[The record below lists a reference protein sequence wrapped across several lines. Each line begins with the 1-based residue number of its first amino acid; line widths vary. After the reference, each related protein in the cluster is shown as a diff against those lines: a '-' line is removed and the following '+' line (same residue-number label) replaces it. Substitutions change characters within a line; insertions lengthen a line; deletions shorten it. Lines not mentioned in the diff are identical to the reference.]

1 MALDTYIGREPTLG
15 DLEKQTITG
24 DNSTTTFT
32 LDFAVGDTAHILV
45 ISNGVVLTPGTG
57 YSLNGTGTQIIYA
70 SAPSSSQSH
79 HILFLGKQLQVISS
93 VIDANGQEF
102 TLDADGDT
110 SLTADTDDKIDI
122 KIGGSDIGFFN
133 ASGFTTTGGVTS
145 ASFTIGSAVITE
157 SELEILDGATV
168 STAELNVLDGIPAT
182 LTATEL
188 GYVDGVTSAIQTQ
201 LDGKQ
206 ATITGSATTIDTE
219 SLTAN
224 RAVIS
229 NGSQKIAVS
238 DVTDTELGY
247 LDGVTSAVQT
257 QLDAKAGTASPTFT
271 GTITAAAAN
280 FSGDV
285 GLTGSANL
293 TIAGNLTVNGT
304 TTTVNTT
311 NTTVTDNLLE
321 LNSGASSNANDCGI
335 IIERGSTGNNAIMA
349 WDESADGFIFG
360 TTTAAADGTGDLT
373 IAAAPLT
380 VSQLDVGD
388 DGQIRLGDSQDLL
401 IFHDSSN
408 GLSVIRDAGT
418 GGLDIRASAVAIE
431 NDAGTETMAT
441 FTVDGAVEFYHDN
454 SPELATA
461 SDGIDVNGK
470 VDASGA
476 IEGVDATITGSTEL
490 TSLGVGTAASGTT
503 GEIRATNE
511 ITAYY
516 SSDVALKENITT
528 IDNALDKINSLQGVK
543 FDWTDE
549 YIESRG
555 GEDGYFVRKHDTGII
570 AQDVEKVLP
579 EIVAERADGYKG
591 VKYEKLMGLV
601 IQAIKELSKKM
612 DEK

>member
-1 MALDTYIGREPTLG
+1 MGLDTYIGREPTFG
-15 DLEKQTITG
+15 DLERQTITG

-32 LDFAVGDTAHILV
+32 LDFAVGDVAHILV
-45 ISNGVVLTPGTG
+45 ISNGVVLTPGTA
-57 YSLNGTGTQIIYA
+57 YSLNGTGTQITFA
-70 SAPSSSQSH
+70 VAPSSSQSH
-79 HILFLGKQLQVISS
+79 HILFLGKQLQVASS

-102 TLDADGDT
+102 ILDLDADT

-122 KIGGSDIGFFN
+122 KVGGSDIGFFN
-133 ASGFTTTGGVTS
+133 SSGFTTTGTVTS
-145 ASFTIGSAVITE
+145 AGFTIGNAVITE
-157 SELEILDGATV
+157 AELEILDGASV
-168 STAELNVLDGIPAT
+168 STAELNVLDGIPGT

-201 LDGKQ
+201 LD
-206 ATITGSATTIDTE
+206 
-219 SLTAN
+219 
-224 RAVIS
+224 
-229 NGSQKIAVS
+229 
-238 DVTDTELGY
+238 
-247 LDGVTSAVQT
+247 
-257 QLDAKAGTASPTFT
+257 AKAPLASPTFT
-271 GTITAAAAN
+271 GTVAAAAAN

-380 VSQLDVGD
+380 VGQLDLAD
-388 DGQIRLGDSQDLL
+388 DAQIRVGDSQDLL
-401 IFHDSSN
+401 IFHDGTAN
-408 GLSVIRDAGT
+408 VSVIRDAGS
-418 GGLDIRASAVAIE
+418 GSLDLRGSTVNIQ
-431 NDAGTETMAT
+431 NDGGTETMAA
-441 FTVDGAVEFYHDN
+441 FTPDGAVTLYHDN
-454 SPELATA
+454 TAKLNTA
-461 SDGIDVNGK
+461 SDGIDVSGK

-476 IEGVDATITGSTEL
+476 IEGDGATITGSSQL
-490 TSLGVGTAASGTT
+490 TSLGVGTTASGTT

-549 YIESRG
+549 YINSRG

-579 EIVAERADGYKG
+579 EIVAERADGFKG

-601 IQAIKELSKKM
+601 IQAIKELSKKV

>member
-1 MALDTYIGREPTLG
+1 MGLDTYIGREPTIG

-45 ISNGVVLTPGTG
+45 ISNGVVLTPGTA
-57 YSLNGTGTQIIYA
+57 YSLNGTGTQITF
-70 SAPSSSQSH
+70 SVAPSSSQSH

-168 STAELNVLDGIPAT
+168 STAELNVLDGIPGT

-201 LDGKQ
+201 LDAKQ

-247 LDGVTSAVQT
+247 LDGVTSSVQT

-271 GTITAAAAN
+271 GTITAAQAN

-311 NTTVTDNLLE
+311 NTTITDNLLE
-321 LNSGASSNANDCGI
+321 LNSGVTSNANDCGI

-418 GGLDIRASAVAIE
+418 GGLDIRASALAIE
-431 NDAGTETMAT
+431 NDGGTETMAT
-441 FTVDGAVEFYHDN
+441 FAVDGAVSLYHDN
-454 SPELATA
+454 TLIFATA
-461 SDGIDVNGK
+461 SDGIDVTGK

-476 IEGVDATITGSTEL
+476 IEGVGATITGSTEL

>member
-1 MALDTYIGREPTLG
+1 MSFDSFIGREPTFG
-15 DLEKQTITG
+15 NIEKQTITG
-24 DNSTTTFT
+24 DNSATTFT
-32 LDFAVGDTAHILV
+32 LDYAVGGAEQLLV
-45 ISNGVVLTPGTG
+45 VSNGTTLTPGTG
-57 YSLNGTGTQIIYA
+57 YSLNGAGTQIVFS
-70 SAPSSSQSH
+70 SAPSSSHAH
-79 HILFLGKQLQVISS
+79 HIIFLGNQLQVASN

-102 TLDADGDT
+102 ILDLDGDT

-122 KIGGSDIGFFN
+122 KIGGSDIGYFN
-133 ASGFTTTGGVTS
+133 GSGLTTTGVVT
-145 ASFTIGSAVITE
+145 AAGFTIGSAVITE
-157 SELEILDGATV
+157 AELEILDGASVT
-168 STAELNVLDGIPAT
+168 TAELNVLDGIPAG

-219 SLTAN
+219 ALTAS

-229 NGSQKIAVS
+229 NGSQKIDVS
-238 DVTDTELGY
+238 ATTSTELGY
-247 LDGVTSAVQT
+247 VNGVTSAIQT
-257 QLDAKAGTASPTFT
+257 QLDAKAALASPTFT
-271 GTITAAAAN
+271 GTVTAAAAN

-304 TTTVNTT
+304 TTTVSTT
-311 NTTVTDNLLE
+311 NTVLKDNLLE
-321 LNSGASSNANDCGI
+321 LNNGASTNANDCGI
-335 IIERGSTGNNAIMA
+335 IIERGSTGDNAIMA

-360 TTTAAADGTGDLT
+360 TTTALADGTGDLT

-380 VSQLDVGD
+380 VSQLNVGD
-388 DGQIRLGDSQDLL
+388 DGQIRLGAAQDLL
-401 IFHDSSN
+401 IYHDATNS
-408 GLSVIRDAGT
+408 LSVIRDAGT

-431 NDAGTETMAT
+431 NDGGTETMAT
-441 FTVDGAVEFYHDN
+441 FAVDGAVTLYHDN
-454 SPELATA
+454 ASKLATA
-461 SDGIDVNGK
+461 SDGIDVTGK

-476 IEGVDATITGSTEL
+476 IEGVGATITGSTEL
-490 TSLGVGTAASGTT
+490 TSLGIGTAASGTT

-528 IDNALDKINSLQGVK
+528 IENALSKINSLRGVE
-543 FDWTDE
+543 FDWTQE
-549 YIESRG
+549 HIESRG

-579 EIVAERADGYKG
+579 EIVAQRADGYKG

-601 IQAIKELSKKM
+601 IQAIKELSSKM
-612 DEK
+612 DGK

>member
-1 MALDTYIGREPTLG
+1 MGLDTYIGREPTFG

-24 DNSTTTFT
+24 DNSTTVFN

-45 ISNGVVLTPGTG
+45 ISNGVVLTPGTA
-57 YSLNGTGTQIIYA
+57 YSLNGTGTQITYA
-70 SAPSSSQSH
+70 VAPSSSQSH
-79 HILFLGKQLQVISS
+79 HILYLGKQLAVATDSL
-93 VIDANGQEF
+93 DANGAEF
-102 TLDADGDT
+102 ILDLDGDT
-110 SLTADTDDKIDI
+110 SFTADTDDKIDI
-122 KIGGSDIGFFN
+122 RVGGSDIGFFN
-133 ASGFTTTGGVTS
+133 SSGLTTTGVVT
-145 ASFTIGSAVITE
+145 AGGFTIGNAVITE
-157 SELEILDGATV
+157 AELEILDGASVT
-168 STAELNVLDGIPAT
+168 TTELNVLDGIPGT

-201 LDGKQ
+201 LDSKQ

-247 LDGVTSAVQT
+247 LDGVTSAIQT
-257 QLDAKAGTASPTFT
+257 QLDAKAAAASPTIT
-271 GTITAAAAN
+271 GTISAAAAN

-304 TTTVNTT
+304 TTTISTT

-360 TTTAAADGTGDLT
+360 TTTANADGTGDLT

-380 VSQLDVGD
+380 VGQLNLAD
-388 DGQIRLGDSQDLL
+388 DAQIRLGDSQDLL
-401 IFHDSSN
+401 IYHDSSG
-408 GLSVIRDAGT
+408 GLSIIRDAGA
-418 GGLDIRASAVAIE
+418 GGLDLRASGINIK
-431 NDAGTETMAT
+431 NDGGTETMAT
-441 FTVDGAVEFYHDN
+441 FSVDGACFLYHDN
-454 SPELATA
+454 IAIIGTA
-461 SDGIDVNGK
+461 ADGIDVIGK
-470 VDASGA
+470 VDATGA
-476 IEGVDATITGSTEL
+476 IEGVGATITGSTQL

-511 ITAYY
+511 VTAYY
-516 SSDVALKENITT
+516 GSDIALKENITT

-549 YIESRG
+549 YINSRG
-555 GEDGYFVRKHDTGII
+555 GEDGFFVRKHDTGII

-579 EIVAERADGYKG
+579 EIVAKRADGYKG

>member
-1 MALDTYIGREPTLG
+1 MGLDTYIGREPTIG

-45 ISNGVVLTPGTG
+45 ISNGVVLTPGTA
-57 YSLNGTGTQIIYA
+57 YSLNGTGTQITFA
-70 SAPSSSQSH
+70 VAPSSSQSH

-201 LDGKQ
+201 LDAKQ

-247 LDGVTSAVQT
+247 LDGVTSSVQT

-271 GTITAAAAN
+271 GTIAAAQAN

-293 TIAGNLTVNGT
+293 TVAGNLTVNGT

-311 NTTVTDNLLE
+311 NTTITDNLLE
-321 LNSGASSNANDCGI
+321 LNSGVTSNANDCGI

-454 SPELATA
+454 SPKLATA

-470 VDASGA
+470 VDASGS
-476 IEGVDATITGSTEL
+476 IEGVGATITGSTEL

-516 SSDVALKENITT
+516 ASDIALKENITT
-528 IDNALDKINSLQGVK
+528 IDNALDIVNSLQGVK
-543 FDWTDE
+543 FDWKDE
-549 YIESRG
+549 YIKSRG

-570 AQDVEKVLP
+570 AQDIEKVLP
-579 EIVAERADGYKG
+579 EIVAQRADGYKG

>member
-1 MALDTYIGREPTLG
+1 MGLDTYIGREPTFG
-15 DLEKQTITG
+15 DLEKQVITG
-24 DNSTTTFT
+24 DNSATTFT
-32 LDFAVGDTAHILV
+32 LDFAVGDAAHILV
-45 ISNGVVLTPGTG
+45 VSNGVVLTPGTG
-57 YSLNGTGTQIIYA
+57 YSLNGAGTQIIYA
-70 SAPSSSQSH
+70 AAPSSSQSH
-79 HILFLGKQLQVISS
+79 HIIFLGKQLQVASS

-102 TLDADGDT
+102 ILDLDADT

-122 KIGGSDIGFFN
+122 KVGGSDIGFFN
-133 ASGFTTTGGVTS
+133 SAGLTTTGVVT
-145 ASFTIGSAVITE
+145 AAGFTIGSAVITE
-157 SELEILDGATV
+157 AELEILDGASV
-168 STAELNVLDGIPAT
+168 STAELNVLDGIPGT

-188 GYVDGVTSAIQTQ
+188 GYVDGGTSAIQTQ
-201 LDGKQ
+201 LDSKQ

-257 QLDAKAGTASPTFT
+257 QLDAKSPAASPTFT

-380 VSQLDVGD
+380 VGQLDLAD
-388 DGQIRLGDSQDLL
+388 DAQIRVGDSQDLL
-401 IFHDSSN
+401 IFHDGTN
-408 GLSVIRDAGT
+408 NLSVIRDAGA
-418 GGLDIRASAVAIE
+418 GGLDIRASAVSIE
-431 NDAGTETMAT
+431 NDGGTETMAT
-441 FTVDGAVEFYHDN
+441 FAVDGAVTLYHDN
-454 SPELATA
+454 TAVFATA
-461 SDGIDVNGK
+461 SDGIDVSGK

-476 IEGVDATITGSTEL
+476 IEGVGATITGSTTL
-490 TSLGVGTAASGTT
+490 TSLGVGTTASGTT
-503 GEIRATNE
+503 GEIRASNE

-549 YIESRG
+549 YINSRG

-579 EIVAERADGYKG
+579 EIVAERADGFKG

>member
-1 MALDTYIGREPTLG
+1 MGLDTYIGREPTFG

-24 DNSTTTFT
+24 DNSTTVFN

-45 ISNGVVLTPGTG
+45 ISNGVVLTPGTA
-57 YSLNGTGTQIIYA
+57 YSLNGTGTQITYA
-70 SAPSSSQSH
+70 VAPSSSQSH
-79 HILFLGKQLQVISS
+79 HILYLGKQLAVATDSL
-93 VIDANGQEF
+93 DANGAEF
-102 TLDADGDT
+102 ILDLDGDT
-110 SLTADTDDKIDI
+110 SFTADTDDKIDI
-122 KIGGSDIGFFN
+122 RVGGSDIGFFN
-133 ASGFTTTGGVTS
+133 SSGLTTTGVVT
-145 ASFTIGSAVITE
+145 AGGFTIGNAVITE
-157 SELEILDGATV
+157 AELEILDGASVT
-168 STAELNVLDGIPAT
+168 TTELNVLDGIPGT

-201 LDGKQ
+201 LDSKQ

-247 LDGVTSAVQT
+247 LDGVTSAIQT
-257 QLDAKAGTASPTFT
+257 QLDAKAAAASPTIT
-271 GTITAAAAN
+271 GTISAAAAN

-304 TTTVNTT
+304 TTTVSTT

-360 TTTAAADGTGDLT
+360 TTTANADGTGDLT

-380 VSQLDVGD
+380 VGQLNLAD
-388 DGQIRLGDSQDLL
+388 DAQIRLGDSQDLL
-401 IFHDSSN
+401 IFHDSSS
-408 GLSVIRDAGT
+408 GLSVIRDAGA
-418 GGLDIRASAVAIE
+418 GVLDIRASGINIK
-431 NDAGTETMAT
+431 NDGGTETMAT
-441 FTVDGAVEFYHDN
+441 FSVDGACFLYHDN
-454 SPELATA
+454 IAIIGTA
-461 SDGIDVNGK
+461 ADGIDVIGK
-470 VDASGA
+470 VDATGA
-476 IEGVDATITGSTEL
+476 IEGVGATITGSTQL

-511 ITAYY
+511 VTAYY
-516 SSDVALKENITT
+516 GSDIALKENITT

-549 YIESRG
+549 YINSRG
-555 GEDGYFVRKHDTGII
+555 GEDGFFVRKHDTGII

-579 EIVAERADGYKG
+579 EIVAKRADGYKG